1 MPILSK
7 LRQPHL
13 WPLLLLAVADGLIVA
28 NAPPNVRFSAALIL
42 LMFLSGWVWQQAI
55 FDLPVDPFERLTLA
69 AGLSLALTILTAM
82 GAVHLPGPLTTGQI
96 LIVSNA
102 QIITGAAIIW
112 WRQSTQAGTETII
125 PSRSATLR
133 RDIMILMGL
142 LLLAALL
149 RLPRLGYAEFH
160 EDEAEAL
167 MLGVRLFQG
176 EDYAIFLHRKG
187 PAQMLLPVTFWLLT
201 GRIDETLAR
210 FPFALSSMFS
220 VAAVF
225 LIGRR
230 WFGWPVGA
238 TAGLLWAING
248 FAIAFG
254 RMVQYQAIIFFLGPL
269 AIYCLYLAWKFH
281 QPRLQI
287 LAAIML
293 ATCLLAH
300 YDALLLLPVAGYLG
314 WCIIRRA
321 AEPQAASAS
330 HSFLSSRLLLSAGA
344 LILFIVLLAS
354 FYVPYLRDPE
364 FSNTVTYL
372 AGTRIKPGL
381 LYNDLNVLL
390 KINKLYSSHFYL
402 PILAVGVIGLI
413 ARRSFNHHPAW
424 RWILAGL
431 GLLAVTT
438 IWLPERWQI
447 GSASLAVLPWS
458 GLLLIC
464 LRLFSETE
472 FRAAWLMFGAGFIG
486 YVFLVD
492 DPRTHVYI
500 MYPGLVLLAG
510 AGWVALISGIWP
522 RTPAGEHIV
531 SSRPL
536 PVFLRWGLIPAAG
549 LILVAATIT
558 YTTMIFLQTQ
568 SGLDHSRSWWDGSF
582 WETMFDELPKERTY
596 FGYPKLEGWKA
607 IGALKAQGLF
617 PGDFR
622 SVNED
627 FIVPIWYN
635 YGQARSC
642 YTTPAQFFVRSTEGK
657 LPSPDEG
664 YAEVG
669 QVRREGEL
677 RLRIF
682 SAGARPETAPVTYQL
697 AEFTDLFDQQATPRR
712 YREQAEPP
720 QPLET
725 QFGTAIKF
733 EGFDLPRTTVAPG
746 EVLHL
751 DLYWQATGRP
761 PADNYRAFVHLTD
774 GTTLWGQQDDDP
786 ACRLPTSIWRAG
798 QRGVGQFR
806 LPIDPNTPPGRYP
819 LIIGLYEAN
828 TLERLKITGGAG
840 QPGDDFLWL
849 GDIEVVSP
857 SAYKINSK

>member
-28 NAPPNVRFSAALIL
+28 NAPPGLRFSAALIL
-42 LMFLSGWVWQQAI
+42 LMFLSGWVWLQAL
-55 FDLPVDPFERLTLA
+55 FDRPADPFERLMLA

-82 GAVHLPGPLTTGQI
+82 GAVYLPGPLTAGQI

-102 QIITGAAIIW
+102 QIIAAPAIIW
-112 WRQSTQAGTETII
+112 WRQSTRPGPETII
-125 PSRSATLR
+125 PSRSPILR
-133 RDIMILMGL
+133 PDIIILIGL

-201 GRIDETLAR
+201 GHIDETLAR
-210 FPFALSSMFS
+210 FPFALSSMLS
-220 VAAVF
+220 VATVF

-254 RMVQYQAIIFFLGPL
+254 RMAQYQAVIFFLGPL
-269 AIYCLYLAWKFH
+269 AIYCLYLVWKFH
-281 QPRLQI
+281 QSRLQI
-287 LAAIML
+287 PAAIML

-314 WCIIRRA
+314 WRIIRRVD
-321 AEPQAASAS
+321 ESQAASAPR
-330 HSFLSSRLLLSAGA
+330 SFLNSRLLLSAGA
-344 LILFIVLLAS
+344 LILFLVLLAS

-364 FSNTVTYL
+364 FSHTATYL

-381 LYNDLNVLL
+381 LYNKLNILL
-390 KINKLYSSHFYL
+390 RVNKLYSSHFYL

-413 ARRSFNHHPAW
+413 ARRSFNHQPAW

-431 GLLAVTT
+431 GLLATT
-438 IWLPERWQI
+438 TLWLPEGWQI
-447 GSASLAVLPWS
+447 GPSSLAVLPWL

-464 LRLFSETE
+464 FRLFSETE

-510 AGWVALISGIWP
+510 AGWVVLVNGSRGHTPVGERTISSGSLS
-522 RTPAGEHIV
+522 V
-531 SSRPL
+531 S
-536 PVFLRWGLIPAAG
+536 LRRSLIPAAG
-549 LILVAATIT
+549 LILVAATMIH
-558 YTTMIFLQTQ
+558 TTMIFLQTE
-568 SGLDHSRSWWDGSF
+568 SGLERARDWWDGSF
-582 WETMFDELPKERTY
+582 WEATFDELPKERTY

-627 FIVPIWYN
+627 FIIPIWYN

-642 YTTPAQFFVRSTEGK
+642 YTTPAHYFVRSTGGK
-657 LPSPDEG
+657 LPVAQEG

-682 SAGARPETAPVTYQL
+682 SAEARPETAPVTYRL
-697 AEFTDLFDQQATPRR
+697 AEFTDLFDQQATPGR
-712 YREQAEPP
+712 YRKQAEPP

-725 QFGTAIKF
+725 LFGTAIKF
-733 EGFDLPRTTVAPG
+733 EGFDLSRTTVAPG
-746 EVLHL
+746 EILHL
-751 DLYWQATGRP
+751 DLYWQAMKP
-761 PADNYRAFVHLTD
+761 PPEGNYRAFVHLTD

-806 LPIDPNTPPGRYP
+806 LTIDPNTPPGRYP

-828 TLERLKITGGAG
+828 TLERLKITSGAG
-840 QPGDDFLWL
+840 HPGDDFLWL
-849 GDIEVVSP
+849 GDIEVVSLLKRP
-857 SAYKINSK
+857 